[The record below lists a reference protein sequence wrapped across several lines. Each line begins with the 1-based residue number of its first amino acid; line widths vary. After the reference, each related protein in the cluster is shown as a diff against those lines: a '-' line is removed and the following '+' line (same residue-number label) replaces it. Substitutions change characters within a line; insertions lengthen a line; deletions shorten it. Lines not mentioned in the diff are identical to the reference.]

1 MKRILS
7 SKADSAV
14 DLAKIP
20 SVSALETVE
29 GDEITR
35 AFLCYS
41 KTRTIL
47 SKIELSFADW
57 CTLFENTTESLAE
70 NDETYCPTESDTAD
84 SSMSD
89 WRSVASLDSE
99 ETASLFKDAAQDL
112 HSLVSKEYFQQSQF
126 GDYRSRFF
134 SVMYWFPLYIFT
146 LYLAWLALID
156 AIDRTE
162 IGAQVCKV
170 YLKTSW

>member
-1 MKRILS
+1 
-7 SKADSAV
+7 
-14 DLAKIP
+14 
-20 SVSALETVE
+20 
-29 GDEITR
+29 
-35 AFLCYS
+35 
-41 KTRTIL
+41 
-47 SKIELSFADW
+47 
-57 CTLFENTTESLAE
+57 
-70 NDETYCPTESDTAD
+70 
-84 SSMSD
+84 MSD